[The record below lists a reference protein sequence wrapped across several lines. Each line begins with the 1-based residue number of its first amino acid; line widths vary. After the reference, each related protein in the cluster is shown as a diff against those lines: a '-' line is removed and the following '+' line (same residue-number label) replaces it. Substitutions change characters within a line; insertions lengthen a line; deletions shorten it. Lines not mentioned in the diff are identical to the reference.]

1 MTLSIQPQWTL
12 LSSLDSRTI
21 PMGLSISTFQPVRVL
36 QSTER
41 DKENL
46 VFELV

>member
-1 MTLSIQPQWTL
+1 M
-12 LSSLDSRTI
+12 DSV
-21 PMGLSISTFQPVRVL
+21 GLSISTFQPVRVL
-36 QSTER
+36 QSAER